1 MVDCEASAAP
11 DAVRI
16 AAIRHHLR
24 KPPANPELA
33 LGFSQEQQT
42 SIGQLVTTLKINC
55 ELLAFRICSP
65 SPVCMLPSHASSNMN
80 ATAR

>member
-16 AAIRHHLR
+16 AAIPHHLR

-42 SIGQLVTTLKINC
+42 SIGQLVTTSKSTVSFLRSGF
-55 ELLAFRICSP
+55 A
-65 SPVCMLPSHASSNMN
+65 A
-80 ATAR
+80 